1 MIPKKGA
8 FAKLWG
14 LDQETVFLNH
24 GSFGATPIAVL
35 EEQDR
40 IRKEMEK
47 DPVYFVEKE
56 LQELWQESVIELSR
70 FLNADPEGMVF
81 VTNATTGVNT
91 ILKSLKLSPGDE
103 IIVPDHAYQAC
114 KNAIDFVTERS
125 GARTVIVRVPFRVSD
140 ESEIIDPIL
149 SAVSDRTVLAMIDT
163 VSSPTGI
170 RMPFENLVDQLQNRG
185 VDVLVDAAHG
195 PGIVPLNIR
204 KLNPA
209 YITGNCHK
217 WICTPKGSA
226 FLHIREDKR
235 GSINPLSIG
244 HGYSRQLPPGEKF
257 RFEFDWPGTRDPS
270 PWLSIPFCI
279 RHMERQID
287 GGWPEIMRR
296 NRNMALYGRDL
307 LCDAL
312 ETTPPTPDSMV
323 SSMSSV
329 EFPWSGDVHLPPPE
343 GDPLHNLL
351 YDKYR
356 IQVPIISWP
365 VHNTKYIR
373 ISAQIY
379 NSKDEFEYL
388 SEVLKSILGR

>member
-14 LDQETVFLNH
+14 LDQGTVFLNH

-47 DPVYFVEKE
+47 DPVYFVEKGI
-56 LQELWQESVIELSR
+56 QELWQESVIELSK

-235 GSINPLSIG
+235 GSINPLNIG
-244 HGYSRQLPPGEKF
+244 HGYSRRLPPGEKF